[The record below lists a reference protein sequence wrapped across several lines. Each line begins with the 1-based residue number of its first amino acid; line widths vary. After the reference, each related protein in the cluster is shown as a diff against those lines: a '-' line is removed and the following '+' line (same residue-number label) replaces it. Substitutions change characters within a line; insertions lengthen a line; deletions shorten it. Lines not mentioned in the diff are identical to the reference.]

1 MEKKKDALLKSR
13 LITCTIIVVFST
25 AAFSCGLTAE
35 FNKVKVKDMKVDGSL
50 CSLPRTPAF
59 GLGIAAV
66 VCMTVAQMVGTVVGG
81 ARLCAMDS
89 KFSICKNWIALTYL
103 VSSWLCYGLAAV
115 MLGTGAN
122 MNSGQ
127 PYRKGWMD
135 GDCYLVKSGIFGTA
149 SSIAILASILILG
162 FTTTCPRPRVHL
174 SAGPDMPVA
183 VQRGHK
189 QEQQLQKADT
199 ADVL

>member
-1 MEKKKDALLKSR
+1 MEKKKDELLKSR
-13 LITCTIIVVFST
+13 LITCLIVVVFST

-66 VCMTVAQMVGTVVGG
+66 VCMSVAQIVGTVVGG
-81 ARLCAMDS
+81 AWLCAMDN
-89 KFSICKNWIALTYL
+89 KFSIRKNWIALAYL
-103 VSSWLCYGLAAV
+103 ISSWLCYGLAAV
-115 MLGTGAN
+115 MLGTGAS

-135 GDCYLVKSGIFGTA
+135 GDCYLVKNGIFGTA
-149 SSIAILASILILG
+149 SSIAIFASIIILG
-162 FTTTCPRPRVHL
+162 FTTTCLRPQVHQ
-174 SAGPDMPVA
+174 SAGTDMPVA
-183 VQRGHK
+183 VQRVNK
-189 QEQQLQKADT
+189 NSSCRRLLQLM
-199 ADVL
+199 LCS

>member
-1 MEKKKDALLKSR
+1 MEKKKDDLLKSR
-13 LITCTIIVVFST
+13 LITCAIIVVFST

-35 FNKVKVKDMKVDGSL
+35 FNKVKDMKVDGSL

-81 ARLCAMDS
+81 ARICAMDG
-89 KFSICKNWIALTYL
+89 KFSICKNWIALAYL

-115 MLGTGAN
+115 MLGTGAS

-135 GDCYLVKSGIFGTA
+135 GVCYLVKSGIFGTA

-162 FTTTCPRPRVHL
+162 FTTACLRPRVHL
-174 SAGPDMPVA
+174 SAGPDLPVA